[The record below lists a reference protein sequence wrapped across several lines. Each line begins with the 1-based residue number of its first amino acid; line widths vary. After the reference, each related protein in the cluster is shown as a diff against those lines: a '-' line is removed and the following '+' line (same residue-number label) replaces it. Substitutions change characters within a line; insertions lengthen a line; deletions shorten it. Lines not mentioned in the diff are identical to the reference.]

1 MWWLVGAAGANAVL
15 LVVIVVIVV
24 VVVVKARRRAPRAGQ
39 ASVAARPRTSPMND
53 RSPVHLG

>member
-15 LVVIVVIVV
+15 LVVIVIVV